1 MKGNHGLEALAALC
15 GGQSDAAPDEARA
28 ASRAKSGDS
37 QQSQESARQNPNQQS
52 PQQNMT
58 QQQWQKI
65 VASFSALQN
74 GGMNPSLVA
83 QSFLLGGLP
92 AQTQISDNSFTT
104 MQKLAFHQYLSN
116 LTTQQ
121 ATQALANAGNS
132 GFGDPSHQ
140 ALIMALA
147 GGKANPFTAIPGKY
161 SLLLVGFSSIIFW
174 FPLGLPHRPKAHPLQ
189 ASSSPSSTIFFMHVE
204 VCAIFLINYSSYDVE
219 CHILRNEMENYD
231 WLLGVWSLKYFVRPA
246 ALLSI
251 WSHLLLSFTYFR
263 SLPLNID
270 DTT

>member
-1 MKGNHGLEALAALC
+1 MMKGNHGLEALAALC
-15 GGQSDAAPDEARA
+15 GGQSDAAPEEARA

-37 QQSQESARQNPNQQS
+37 QQSQEPAMQNPNQQS
-52 PQQNMT
+52 PLQNMT

-65 VASFSALQN
+65 VAQVSALQN

-92 AQTQISDNSFTT
+92 AQTQISDNSFTA

-132 GFGDPSHQ
+132 AFGDPSHQ

-147 GGKANPFTAIPGKY
+147 GGKANPLTAIPGKY
-161 SLLLVGFSSIIFW
+161 SLLLVVFSSIIFW
-174 FPLGLPHRPKAHPLQ
+174 FPLGPS
-189 ASSSPSSTIFFMHVE
+189 ASFESPSSSSIIFALFYNFFMHVE
-204 VCAIFLINYSSYDVE
+204 VCAIFLINYSSHDVE
-219 CHILRNEMENYD
+219 CHILRNEMENFD
-231 WLLGVWSLKYFVRPA
+231 WLLDFWVP
-246 ALLSI
+246 
-251 WSHLLLSFTYFR
+251 
-263 SLPLNID
+263 
-270 DTT
+270 